1 MTAGVSSRL
10 VTLGMLQMA
19 RAASKMTI
27 SCLWRRQDSRKSKKG
42 RCSPA
47 SPVPDSEITW
57 ATKRTSRHCA
67 RGDLQSN
74 KAFDSLF
81 QGWWTRLAS
90 AGSKLEGTLA
100 DVATLQSRGPCSRPD
115 TTPQWGHQTAHHVTG
130 PQGQQA
136 MPAACYGPWCSTGW
150 G

>member
-1 MTAGVSSRL
+1 MLTLLLPMHWGSTHLTTGLLEERNSCSTVTAGVSSRL

-67 RGDLQSN
+67 RGDLQSD
-74 KAFDSLF
+74 K
-81 QGWWTRLAS
+81 RI
-90 AGSKLEGTLA
+90 
-100 DVATLQSRGPCSRPD
+100 
-115 TTPQWGHQTAHHVTG
+115 
-130 PQGQQA
+130 
-136 MPAACYGPWCSTGW
+136 
-150 G
+150 